1 VGDRAALESG
11 LGGEALVAMVKPADL
26 RNRDDLAA
34 VRLLDGSSIRAVF
47 VERQMRTGALVVVDI
62 RGKNAAQMALVDH
75 NDMVRRVPLLIEQW
89 SSV

>member
-1 VGDRAALESG
+1 
-11 LGGEALVAMVKPADL
+11 
-26 RNRDDLAA
+26 
-34 VRLLDGSSIRAVF
+34 
-47 VERQMRTGALVVVDI
+47 MRTGALVVVDI